1 MSKFIFYKQKCKTVG
16 YLNMKHDES
25 VDLINLQIF
34 LHTTYFDVCIYL
46 FMDVF
51 TEESMAFTGSV
62 LCIVLES
69 YKTSC
74 PLYHQ
79 VKVVSKLMIHTPFDT
94 FDGNFECIDD

>member
-1 MSKFIFYKQKCKTVG
+1 MSKFIFYKQKCKTIG

-51 TEESMAFTGSV
+51 TEESMAFTG
-62 LCIVLES
+62 
-69 YKTSC
+69 
-74 PLYHQ
+74 
-79 VKVVSKLMIHTPFDT
+79 
-94 FDGNFECIDD
+94 

>member
-1 MSKFIFYKQKCKTVG
+1 MYIWNHFGMSKFIFYKQKCKTVG

-51 TEESMAFTGSV
+51 TEESMAFTG
-62 LCIVLES
+62 
-69 YKTSC
+69 
-74 PLYHQ
+74 
-79 VKVVSKLMIHTPFDT
+79 
-94 FDGNFECIDD
+94 